1 MTMREMTQRSGL
13 QNIGDDFETA
23 IFNPLTVSEM
33 MSLLQ
38 GNAECLDRHHPAI
51 RESINSYIER

>member
-33 MSLLQ
+33 MQLMQ
-38 GNAECLDRHHPAI
+38 GNADCLDLHHNEI
-51 RESINSYIER
+51 RESIEAYIQK